1 MVDLLYTIGEKTAE
15 LSSANGLWKEE
26 AATIMS
32 ELRAVSA
39 LRSYGKSD
47 NKRSDTKASGKAS
60 PKATP
65 PPLYHS
71 PSTFAAEIQSELQA
85 IRDHITGGG
94 GGGGGGGGPAAKD
107 VAKEAAEHREVKQ
120 KLELAEIELE
130 DMRKRHGELQQ
141 EMEAKISSAATST
154 AIVKAF
160 KPAKHSAWDRV
171 LDLVQQPPA
180 KDVEFSSDLTSDELK
195 DDVQQLVSQVRVLRS
210 ELRREKEQLAEAKQQ
225 ALSHAVEHQA
235 GSPSIAHGSRLLSSA
250 APAAPHRTTR
260 MRSNRG
266 SAAVRIDGSSF

>member
-1 MVDLLYTIGEKTAE
+1 MRAALDAVATDMVDLLYTIGEKTAE

-26 AATIMS
+26 AATIML

-39 LRSYGKSD
+39 LRSDGKSD

-65 PPLYHS
+65 PPQYHS

-94 GGGGGGGGPAAKD
+94 GGAGSAAKD
-107 VAKEAAEHREVKQ
+107 VAKEAAEHSEVKQ

-141 EMEAKISSAATST
+141 EMEAKIRSAATGT

-225 ALSHAVEHQA
+225 ALSHAVEHQV
-235 GSPSIAHGSRLLSSA
+235 GRLTIHSSR
-250 APAAPHRTTR
+250 
-260 MRSNRG
+260 
-266 SAAVRIDGSSF
+266 